1 MEHIK
6 RKEKTNEDKKLIK
19 VEGKNVKVMEA

>member
-6 RKEKTNEDKKLIK
+6 QKEKTNEDYKLIK